1 MRKYLDRQ
9 VYHEINDQ
17 LADEPN
23 SWPKRKVLHSR
34 ILKLSG
40 DSLYKSIGMAL
51 FESGQFQKSL
61 IPLKRVTIIR
71 PKDADAQAKLAQA
84 FFKLERDKEAFSCL
98 QKALCIYPISY
109 EIQQTTIWELQE
121 RDRLDDLSSFYQDIA
136 NMLADKKSIS
146 SLYFT
151 CAEILAHKHQFSPAF
166 EMYQKAIETDPMQ
179 SHYHYQY
186 AMSLYHE
193 GLFEEA
199 IVQFEHVTRL
209 CPKNNLAF
217 NNIAHIKYCLG
228 RLEEAYED
236 FEYIIANG
244 LVSAGTYSN
253 FILVLYHLDKDEE
266 VIEKYKELLL
276 SDLANTGFVLRGM
289 YQEAL
294 RITGAILEKDD
305 IDEKTREFN
314 TKKIKALNL
323 VLSFL
328 N

>member
-1 MRKYLDRQ
+1 MNKHLERRI
-9 VYHEINDQ
+9 YHEADDR

-23 SWPKRKVLHSR
+23 PWPKRKVLHSR

-51 FESGQFQKSL
+51 LESGQFQKSL
-61 IPLKRVTIIR
+61 IPLKRVTITR
-71 PKDADAQAKLAQA
+71 PKDADAQVKLAQA
-84 FFKLERDKEAFSCL
+84 FFKLKRDKEAFSCL
-98 QKALCIYPISY
+98 QKALCIYPISSQ
-109 EIQQTTIWELQE
+109 IQETVIWELQK
-121 RDRLDDLSSFYQDIA
+121 RGRLDDLSSFYHDIA
-136 NMLADKKSIS
+136 NILADKKSIS

-151 CAEILAHKHQFSPAF
+151 CAEILAHKHHFSPAF
-166 EMYQKAIETDPMQ
+166 EMYQKAIEADPIQ

-186 AMSLYHE
+186 AMGLYHE
-193 GLFEEA
+193 SLFEEA
-199 IVQFEHVTRL
+199 IVQFEHAKRL
-209 CPKNNLAF
+209 CPENNLAF

-276 SDLANTGFVLRGM
+276 SDLANTDFILRGM

-294 RITGAILEKDD
+294 RITVAILEKDD
-305 IDEKTREFN
+305 IDEKMREFN